1 MRIFKSWRKLFIV
14 FMLILCVSGVCFGAS
29 SDDIYV
35 RKDVFEVYMQNIN
48 AKFDRIIEELHSQ
61 RQELQSQRQELQ
73 SQSQAINELNKSVAV
88 MSERIDRNFETLSG
102 RIDGLDTRVNDLRN
116 DIYLWLVILGIIIA
130 LPSAQRFLQWREE
143 RQAAR
148 KSSITLE
155 EVERLIEAKLSEK
168 LP

>member
-102 RIDGLDTRVNDLRN
+102 RIDGLDARVSDLRN
-116 DIYLWLVILGIIIA
+116 DIYLWLVVLGIVIA
-130 LPSAQRFLQWREE
+130 LPSAQRFLQWRDE
-143 RQAAR
+143 RQIAR
-148 KSSITLE
+148 KLPITLD
-155 EVERLIEAKLSEK
+155 EVERLIEAKLSDK